1 MTLVAEPHP
10 VATDHTT
17 HHATDDAAGL
27 TADPPA
33 ARTPLAR
40 PLRLPPRPSTP
51 GSTHTY
57 AWSMARRGCCTP
69 SRPDAL
75 TRPPT

>member
-27 TADPPA
+27 TADRPGSAHPAGAAFAPPA
-33 ARTPLAR
+33 PPVDARVNPHLRLVDGKAEGAAPQAVRTP
-40 PLRLPPRPSTP
+40 
-51 GSTHTY
+51 
-57 AWSMARRGCCTP
+57 
-69 SRPDAL
+69 
-75 TRPPT
+75 

>member
-27 TADPPA
+27 TADRPGSAHPAGAAFAPPA
-33 ARTPLAR
+33 PPVGR
-40 PLRLPPRPSTP
+40 PGDKGGFSP
-51 GSTHTY
+51 
-57 AWSMARRGCCTP
+57 WKRG
-69 SRPDAL
+69 
-75 TRPPT
+75 